1 MLETKEQ
8 LDQIRAKIQDPDF
21 QAGKGL
27 SNEVNIHI
35 YGYDPGEEMTI
46 RHFVKQLEAD
56 KKLHCNLKSYNL
68 YDVLLSIIEK
78 KHIGKSVPKMEANK
92 GPKFL
97 LEKLGKVATVQAF
110 VKEMDYG
117 PCQQGDVLLLSGV
130 GSVFPFMRV
139 HSLLG
144 APAGIPGHPHRRPI
158 SRPVRRSG
166 AQPVQPA
173 RAEQLL
179 SCVQRELKTLAK
191 GCRPWKSSR
200 CSRRT

>member
-1 MLETKEQ
+1 MLATKEQ

-35 YGYDPGEEMTI
+35 YGYDPGEEMTV
-46 RHFVKQLEAD
+46 RHFVEQLEAD

-78 KHIGKSVPKMEANK
+78 KHIEKSVPKMEANK

-97 LEKLGKVATVQAF
+97 MEKLGKVATVQAF

-144 APAGIPGHPHRRPI
+144 AL
-158 SRPVRRSG
+158 
-166 AQPVQPA
+166 QPA
-173 RAEQLL
+173 FPDIPIVVLYPGQYDGLELSLFNRLAPNNYYRAFN
-179 SCVQRELKTLAK
+179 VN
-191 GCRPWKSSR
+191 
-200 CSRRT
+200 